1 MDTKKKYAGDLLAI
15 IRELEKRVEL
25 SIEKDIFSFSFF
37 RESFDQT
44 EKIMRSLHELENLQV
59 EEMKSQMEK
68 LVLFLSEN
76 ENHVSASSIKTDE
89 TSVSGTPVVEGKMSD
104 NPAGQPVMETLKVD
118 NKSQTS
124 REDFWQNNDKT
135 SLHNKYAEGIVF
147 PQYKKPEM
155 PPPVNAKVE
164 PKIVENKSEKAAS
177 ETPATT
183 SLNDTIKKEPTFL
196 DLRKEI
202 SLNDRFL
209 FQRELFNNDGNALNE
224 MMSKLNSFTSFEEA
238 EQYLRENTSWN
249 FDDAVAKDF
258 LFAIRKVLE

>member
-44 EKIMRSLHELENLQV
+44 EKIMRLLHELENLQV

-76 ENHVSASSIKTDE
+76 ENRVSASSAKTDE
-89 TSVSGTPVVEGKMSD
+89 TTVSEAPAVEDKMSD
-104 NPAGQPVMETLKVD
+104 NLSEQPVVDANKVED
-118 NKSQTS
+118 KSQTS
-124 REDFWQNNDKT
+124 RENFWQNNDKT
-135 SLHNKYAEGIVF
+135 SLHNKYAEGIIF

-155 PPPVNAKVE
+155 PPPVNVPVE
-164 PKIVENKSEKAAS
+164 PKIVENKSANTAS

-224 MMSKLNSFTSFEEA
+224 MMSKLNTFSSFDEA
-238 EQYLRENTSWN
+238 EQYLREHTSWN
-249 FDDAVAKDF
+249 FEDPVVKDF
-258 LFAIRKVLE
+258 LFAIKKVLE